1 MKRRSVLFFALA
13 CALGAPAWAFDVDE
27 LMRAL
32 SAQKVARGTFV
43 ERKYIAMLDAPVTSS
58 GELSFTAPSRLERR
72 TLKPRPESVVLDGGT
87 LTITRGERQMVMQV
101 QDHPALGALTESV
114 RGTLAGDRQALERH
128 FLLTLTGTLDRWT
141 LVLKPREPRIRGY
154 VLEVRIAGERG
165 EVQTVE
171 VEQSDRD
178 RSVMTITKVAGS

>member
-1 MKRRSVLFFALA
+1 MKRRVVLALA
-13 CALGAPAWAFDVDE
+13 CLLAAPAWAFDVDQ

-32 SAQKVARGTFV
+32 SAQKISRGTFV
-43 ERKYIAMLDAPVTSS
+43 ERKYIAMLDSPVTSS

-87 LTITRGERQMVMQV
+87 LTMTRGERQMVMQV
-101 QDHPALGALTESV
+101 QDHPALAALTESV

-128 FLLTLTGTLDRWT
+128 FLLTLGGSLDRWT
-141 LVLKPREPRIRGY
+141 LSLKPKEPRIRGY

-171 VEQSDRD
+171 VEQSDKD
-178 RSVMTITKVAGS
+178 RSVMTITKAPGS